1 MAEVS
6 WKERIIQKP
15 TAGVTDEAL
24 FLVPAGCTVVIE
36 AVRVTTAYTSGTLDI
51 VDGTT
56 SAAGTNILMAT
67 AAVAPT
73 ATGLKGN
80 SSTGI
85 AATAGPPGGFL
96 FTTAG
101 AVWTKGG
108 TLVGATG
115 RLTVY
120 AMIRKVE
127 PGEGEP

>member
-1 MAEVS
+1 MAEVA
-6 WKERIIQKP
+6 WKERIVRKP
-15 TAGVTDEAL
+15 TAGVADEAL
-24 FLVPAGCTVVIE
+24 FLVPAGCSVMIE

-56 SAAGTNILMAT
+56 SAAGSNVLMPT

-80 SSTGI
+80 IITGL
-85 AATAGPPGGFL
+85 AAAAGPPGGFV

-115 RLTVY
+115 SLIVY
-120 AMIRKVE
+120 AMIRRVE

>member
-1 MAEVS
+1 MAEVA

-15 TAGVTDEAL
+15 SAGVADEAL
-24 FLVPAGCTVVIE
+24 FLVPAGCAVIIMG
-36 AVRVTTAYTSGTLDI
+36 VRVTTAYTSGTLDI

-80 SSTGI
+80 TATGI
-85 AATAGPPGGFL
+85 TAIAGSPAGML

-101 AVWTKGG
+101 AVWTSGG
-108 TLVGATG
+108 SLVGATG